1 MAAANKIEEK
11 LDKHLNSPFSLLARF
26 KKWILG
32 EEKPDSFTFWSVI
45 INSIIAFIF
54 LLWSLLSLSVLLF
67 REIMKNE
74 KNINVSEIIGKRG
87 HQLGFDK
94 GNDFIHELSLFH
106 MLALVC
112 WFIVIIGI
120 VLQYRR
126 NLYFIYFIGAGI
138 LIYILAMWIML
149 GFSYWV
155 QDTTGFDKS
164 IFFIICL
171 SSGFHYYYLKQE
183 LNGGFKGMF
192 NSNSE
197 QD

>member
-11 LDKHLNSPFSLLARF
+11 LDKHLNSPLSLLGQF
-26 KKWILG
+26 KKWVLG
-32 EEKPDSFTFWSVI
+32 NEKPDSFTFWSVI

-54 LLWSLLSLSVLLF
+54 LFWSFLSLFVILS
-67 REIMKNE
+67 RRIMEKE
-74 KNINVSEIIGKRG
+74 KNINVTEIIGKRG
-87 HQLGFDK
+87 HELGFDQK
-94 GNDFIHELSLFH
+94 NDFIHELSLFH
-106 MLALVC
+106 TLAIVC
-112 WFIVIIGI
+112 WIVVLIGV

-126 NLYFIYFIGAGI
+126 HLNFVFFIGSGI
-138 LIYILAMWIML
+138 IIYLLAMWIML
-149 GFSYWV
+149 GFSYWIH
-155 QDTTGFDKS
+155 DTTGFDKS

-197 QD
+197 